1 MVVEPAK
8 LGVRDIGAYM
18 IDEDPG
24 DYPEPRIRL
33 NSNESVFGAS
43 PLAIEAARDAAG
55 RMERYLEGADAI
67 LAPAIGDFFDL
78 DEARITVGNG
88 SDDLLA
94 RLARIYLGPGT
105 EMLRSENGYAKAP
118 NYAVANDASVRSV
131 PDQGFITSVDA
142 LLEAI
147 SWRTKM
153 VYLANPENPAGTHV
167 GDAEIRRLHKEM
179 PSDALLVLDCAYE
192 EYVDSPD
199 HDGIT
204 DLVESADNIV
214 ISRTFSK
221 IFGMAGARVGWMYA
235 PLDIVE
241 NLRKVSTTFPVADAS
256 VAAAL
261 AALKDRGHFDH
272 VFEATVNGRRW
283 LTERLTGLGLDVIPS
298 QANFVLV
305 GFPNPER
312 SAPDADRHLR
322 QKGIA
327 VRRFPSVSFQDYLRI
342 TIGRMDELEAVAN
355 ALEEFLQSN
364 ER

>member
-33 NSNESVFGAS
+33 NSNESVFGA

-55 RMERYLEGADAI
+55 RMERYLEGANAI
-67 LAPAIGDFFDL
+67 LAPAIAAYFDL

-142 LLEAI
+142 LLESI

-179 PSDALLVLDCAYE
+179 PRDAACA
-192 EYVDSPD
+192 
-199 HDGIT
+199 
-204 DLVESADNIV
+204 
-214 ISRTFSK
+214 
-221 IFGMAGARVGWMYA
+221 
-235 PLDIVE
+235 
-241 NLRKVSTTFPVADAS
+241 
-256 VAAAL
+256 
-261 AALKDRGHFDH
+261 
-272 VFEATVNGRRW
+272 
-283 LTERLTGLGLDVIPS
+283 GLCL
-298 QANFVLV
+298 
-305 GFPNPER
+305 
-312 SAPDADRHLR
+312 
-322 QKGIA
+322 
-327 VRRFPSVSFQDYLRI
+327 
-342 TIGRMDELEAVAN
+342 
-355 ALEEFLQSN
+355 
-364 ER
+364 